1 MFVYGSILF
10 FAYLC
15 SFLGE
20 NPPILSFFPGTFLQK
35 EKKMEMLG
43 LEEKTHK
50 AKIKTMSK
58 YRNQQ
63 KLVSVCV
70 EVKGR
75 QCG

>member
-1 MFVYGSILF
+1 
-10 FAYLC
+10 
-15 SFLGE
+15 
-20 NPPILSFFPGTFLQK
+20 
-35 EKKMEMLG
+35 MEMLG

-58 YRNQQ
+58 YHNQQ